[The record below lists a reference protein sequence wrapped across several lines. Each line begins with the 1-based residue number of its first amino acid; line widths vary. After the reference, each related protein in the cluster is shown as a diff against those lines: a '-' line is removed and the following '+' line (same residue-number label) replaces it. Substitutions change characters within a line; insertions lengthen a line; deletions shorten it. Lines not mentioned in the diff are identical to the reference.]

1 MLFRSGFAEDV
12 IDEVLDILEKE
23 EYLNDKVYCEIFIED
38 KKKLNGYGKNKI
50 KSLLIQ
56 KGISKNIFED
66 FLNEFEYDEEFDN
79 ALKMGIKKLELLSNE
94 EDNFKKKQKIIN
106 YLTLFNVQIIGN
118 IFLNSPLRSYTIKTQ
133 HTRKK
138 RHRHRQN
145 GCDAQKVVVSRK
157 YFSNGNFNH
166 IFSGESIF
174 CKAPIP
180 PAFRR
185 VSSTNRSTGCNV
197 FYKSPTLLPFQ
208 GFEREQGKY
217 RVYLKSSQQHI
228 KRHDKFGDHAV
239 ISEVRRRTHAS
250 QSGSYIVECG
260 KNR

>member
-1 MLFRSGFAEDV
+1 MQVVNINYSKSKEVFEVVFEDETKLLLNYNIFEKYKVSVDMDFSEDEILEMKYFSDIERAKSRAINYISGKLKTKYEVRLKLKENGFAEDV

-106 YLTLFNVQIIGN
+106 YFTY
-118 IFLNSPLRSYTIKTQ
+118 R
-133 HTRKK
+133 
-138 RHRHRQN
+138 
-145 GCDAQKVVVSRK
+145 
-157 YFSNGNFNH
+157 
-166 IFSGESIF
+166 
-174 CKAPIP
+174 
-180 PAFRR
+180 
-185 VSSTNRSTGCNV
+185 
-197 FYKSPTLLPFQ
+197 
-208 GFEREQGKY
+208 GFGFD
-217 RVYLKSSQQHI
+217 VINDVLKEI
-228 KRHDKFGDHAV
+228 L
-239 ISEVRRRTHAS
+239 
-250 QSGSYIVECG
+250 
-260 KNR
+260 

>member
-1 MLFRSGFAEDV
+1 MQVVNINYSKSKEVFEVIFEDETKLLLNYNIFEKYRVSVDMYFSEDEILEMKYFSNIERAKSRAINYISGKLKTKYEVRLKLKENGFAEDV

-106 YLTLFNVQIIGN
+106 YLTY
-118 IFLNSPLRSYTIKTQ
+118 R
-133 HTRKK
+133 
-138 RHRHRQN
+138 
-145 GCDAQKVVVSRK
+145 
-157 YFSNGNFNH
+157 
-166 IFSGESIF
+166 
-174 CKAPIP
+174 
-180 PAFRR
+180 
-185 VSSTNRSTGCNV
+185 
-197 FYKSPTLLPFQ
+197 
-208 GFEREQGKY
+208 GFGFD
-217 RVYLKSSQQHI
+217 VINDVLKEI
-228 KRHDKFGDHAV
+228 L
-239 ISEVRRRTHAS
+239 
-250 QSGSYIVECG
+250 
-260 KNR
+260 

>member
-1 MLFRSGFAEDV
+1 MQVVNINYSKSKEVFEVVFEDETKLLLNYNIFEKYRVSVDMYFSEDEILEMKYFSDVERAKSRAINYISGKLKTKYEVRLKLKENGFAEDV

-106 YLTLFNVQIIGN
+106 YLTY
-118 IFLNSPLRSYTIKTQ
+118 R
-133 HTRKK
+133 
-138 RHRHRQN
+138 
-145 GCDAQKVVVSRK
+145 
-157 YFSNGNFNH
+157 
-166 IFSGESIF
+166 
-174 CKAPIP
+174 
-180 PAFRR
+180 
-185 VSSTNRSTGCNV
+185 
-197 FYKSPTLLPFQ
+197 
-208 GFEREQGKY
+208 GFGFD
-217 RVYLKSSQQHI
+217 VINDVLKEI
-228 KRHDKFGDHAV
+228 L
-239 ISEVRRRTHAS
+239 
-250 QSGSYIVECG
+250 
-260 KNR
+260 

>member
-1 MLFRSGFAEDV
+1 MQVVNINYSKSKEVFEVVFEDETKLLLNYNIFEKYKVSIDMYFSEDEILEMKYFSDIERAKSRAINYISGKLKTKYEVRLKLKENGFAEDV

-106 YLTLFNVQIIGN
+106 YLTY
-118 IFLNSPLRSYTIKTQ
+118 R
-133 HTRKK
+133 
-138 RHRHRQN
+138 
-145 GCDAQKVVVSRK
+145 
-157 YFSNGNFNH
+157 
-166 IFSGESIF
+166 
-174 CKAPIP
+174 
-180 PAFRR
+180 
-185 VSSTNRSTGCNV
+185 
-197 FYKSPTLLPFQ
+197 
-208 GFEREQGKY
+208 GFGFD
-217 RVYLKSSQQHI
+217 VINDVLKEI
-228 KRHDKFGDHAV
+228 L
-239 ISEVRRRTHAS
+239 
-250 QSGSYIVECG
+250 
-260 KNR
+260 